1 MTGRPQIVTE
11 TTPNLVRLGDAAQA
25 FIARNRGLFIDGEW
39 HQREARIDV
48 LDPATAKRI
57 TTVARGNAADVDL
70 AVAAA
75 RKAFDEGPWARM
87 TPAERGKL
95 VWRLGDLV
103 ERHADELAELE
114 AIDNGKPVTDARWGD
129 VAFSH
134 ELLRYM
140 AGWSTKLTGETIP
153 LSQPSAFHA
162 YTLRE
167 PVGVC
172 AQIVPWNF
180 SFMMA
185 IWKVAP
191 ALATGCTI
199 VLKPAEQTPL
209 TALRLA
215 ELVQEAGFPDGVFN
229 VVTGLGEEVGAALAA
244 HDAVDKVA
252 FTGSTEVGKK
262 ILDAAKGN
270 LKKVSLELGGKSPMI
285 LFADA
290 DLDVAIPA
298 IASGIFY
305 NMGQTC
311 TAGSRLYVEE
321 SIAEHA
327 HEALADHAK
336 GLRIGPGLDPATQIG
351 PLVSA
356 EQQDKVLGY
365 IRSGLAEGARLLC
378 GGERHG
384 EVGYFVQPT
393 ILAETRP
400 DMAVVR
406 EEIFGPVL
414 VSSTFA
420 DGDVASAVREA
431 NNSIYGLAASLF
443 TQNIDRA
450 HSVAKKIKAGTVGIN
465 THHVIDPALPFGGFR
480 QSGWGR
486 EMGWS
491 AIELYTELKSVGVA
505 LNC

>member
-1 MTGRPQIVTE
+1 MTTA
-11 TTPNLVRLGDAAQA
+11 TSPNIARLGDAARQ
-25 FIARNRGLFIDGEW
+25 FIARSRGLYIDGAW
-39 HQREARIDV
+39 HQRDERIEV
-48 LDPATAKRI
+48 TDPANGANI
-57 TTVARGNAADVDL
+57 TSVARGRAADVDL

-75 RKAFDEGPWARM
+75 RRAFDEGLWAMM
-87 TPAERGKL
+87 TPSERGKL

-103 ERHADELAELE
+103 ERHADEIAELE

-153 LSQPSAFHA
+153 LSQPSPFHA
-162 YTLRE
+162 YTLRQS
-167 PVGVC
+167 VGVC

-215 ELVQEAGFPDGVFN
+215 ELVEEAGFPKGVFN
-229 VVTGLGEEVGAALAA
+229 VITGYGEEAGAALAG
-244 HDAVDKVA
+244 HEDVDKVA

-262 ILDAAKGN
+262 ILEAAKGN

-285 LFADA
+285 VLADA

-311 TAGSRLYVEE
+311 TAGSRLYVED
-321 SIAEHA
+321 SIADQVHS
-327 HEALADHAK
+327 ALAQHAK
-336 GLRIGPGLDPATQIG
+336 DLRIGPGLDPDTQIG

-356 EQQDKVLGY
+356 EQRDKVLGY
-365 IRSGLAEGARLLC
+365 VASGIAEGARLLC
-378 GGERHG
+378 GGQRSGG
-384 EVGYFVQPT
+384 EGYFVQPT
-393 ILAETRP
+393 ILADTTS

-414 VSSTFA
+414 VTATFKA
-420 DGDVASAVREA
+420 GDVASAVKEA
-431 NNSIYGLAASLF
+431 NDSIYGLAGSVF
-443 TQNIDRA
+443 TRDIDKA
-450 HSVAKKIKAGTVGIN
+450 HMIAAKMKAGTVGIN
-465 THHVIDPALPFGGFR
+465 THHVIDPALPFGGFG

-505 LNC
+505 LRA